1 MPFDRKFWI
10 AVVVIF
16 VVTMLIGF
24 VNHGM
29 LLFDDYKALTP
40 TVMRSDVEA
49 QQKFVYQ
56 LVAHLVMAFG
66 FVWLFREGHDAGRP
80 WLGQGVRFGLAFA
93 LAATI
98 PIFLIYHAVANFPLD
113 LAIKQCIF
121 DTIGVILA
129 GAVVSFLHR

>member
-1 MPFDRKFWI
+1 
-10 AVVVIF
+10 
-16 VVTMLIGF
+16 
-24 VNHGM
+24 
-29 LLFDDYKALTP
+29 
-40 TVMRSDVEA
+40 MRSDVEA